1 MDWKEWDNLMKGSF
15 NDKTETDICPIV
27 LEYFENK
34 YSNEYFQKDE
44 NGKNEILQNFFGEIN
59 DSLYQNLYYYDVIKL

>member
-1 MDWKEWDNLMKGSF
+1 MEGSF
-15 NDKTETDICPIV
+15 NDKTETEICPIV

-59 DSLYQNLYYYDVIKL
+59 DNLHQNLYYYDVIKL

>member
-1 MDWKEWDNLMKGSF
+1 MEGSF
-15 NDKTETDICPIV
+15 NDKTETEICPIV

-59 DSLYQNLYYYDVIKL
+59 DSLHQNQYYYDVIKL